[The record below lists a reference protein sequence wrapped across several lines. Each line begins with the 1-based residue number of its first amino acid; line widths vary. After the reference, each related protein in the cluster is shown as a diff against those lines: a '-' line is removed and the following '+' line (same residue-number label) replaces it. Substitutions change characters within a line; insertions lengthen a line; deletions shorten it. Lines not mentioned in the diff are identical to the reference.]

1 MHTCEFA
8 VIGAGVSGLVTAWLL
23 SRHHDV
29 ALIEQNQWFGGHT
42 HTVPVDDP
50 VGLMGIDTGFI
61 VFNRKNY
68 PHLSSFFDHLKVDCQ
83 AVPMTFSASIGQ
95 GDIEYAGDNLDTL
108 FAQRSK
114 LFSPSHW
121 RMIADILKFNARAR
135 EDLSSGIDPDL
146 SLRDYLNQLRLGDGV
161 RDHYLLPMAAAI
173 WSCPLA
179 TMLEFPAASFL
190 RFFANH
196 GLLSVSDRPQWY
208 SVKGGSQAYVQ
219 AVLAQLTGPR
229 FSDSPVERVE
239 HDGQVYRIHTASG
252 NQILAENVVF
262 GCHAD
267 EALAL
272 LGERATEDEQA
283 LLSCFRYQ
291 ENTAWLHTDERLMP
305 ERRKVWSS
313 WNYLADYRLA
323 GRPVSVTY
331 WMNILQK
338 LPEGA
343 RNYLVSLNP
352 LSEPAQDK
360 VIKRITWNHPVF
372 DREAMRAQ
380 ASLKD
385 LQGKNNR
392 WFCGSYFGYGFHED
406 GIRSAV
412 ELCNAMGI
420 KAPWQEVI

>member
-1 MHTCEFA
+1 MHTCKFA

-29 ALIEQNQWFGGHT
+29 ALIEQNAWFGGHT
-42 HTVPVDDP
+42 HTVPVNDP
-50 VGLMGIDTGFI
+50 VGPMGIDTGFI

-68 PHLSSFFDHLKVDCQ
+68 PHLSSLFDHLKVDCQ

-95 GDIEYAGDNLDTL
+95 GGIEYAGDNLDTL
-108 FAQRSK
+108 FAQRRK

-121 RMIADILKFNARAR
+121 RMIADILRFNARAR
-135 EDLSSGIDPDL
+135 DDLPSGIDPDL
-146 SLRDYLNQLRLGDGV
+146 SLRDYLKQLRLGDGV

-219 AVLAQLTGPR
+219 TLLADLKGSR
-229 FSDSPVERVE
+229 FNNAPVEQID
-239 HDGQVYRIHTASG
+239 HDGSGYRIHVTNG
-252 NQILAENVVF
+252 QFINAEHVVF

-267 EALAL
+267 ETLAL
-272 LGERATEDEQA
+272 LGENATEDEQA

-291 ENTAWLHTDERLMP
+291 ENTAWLHTDQRLMP

-331 WMNILQK
+331 WMNILQN
-338 LPEGA
+338 LPDGA
-343 RNYLVSLNP
+343 KDYLVSLNP
-352 LSEPAQDK
+352 LSEPDQDK
-360 VIKRITWNHPVF
+360 VIKRITWHHPVF
-372 DREAMRAQ
+372 DRDAMRAQ
-380 ASLKD
+380 SSLKN
-385 LQGKNNR
+385 LQGKHNR

-412 ELCNAMGI
+412 ELCNGMGI
-420 KAPWQEVI
+420 QAPWQVAA